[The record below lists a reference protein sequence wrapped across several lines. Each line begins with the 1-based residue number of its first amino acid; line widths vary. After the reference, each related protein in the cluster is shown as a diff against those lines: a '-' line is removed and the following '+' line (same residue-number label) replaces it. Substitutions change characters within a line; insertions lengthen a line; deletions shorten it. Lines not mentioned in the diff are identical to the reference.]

1 MRRAQAAIVSPQIIA
16 MCPSWPLE
24 LSTTDRGYTSQGRL
38 LVAILYH
45 FQMMNPLWPDAQ
57 PYDNLLFVVA
67 AILIVFLNRHQMFQ
81 RGSGVTDV
89 VMTETAALKTRA
101 NNE

>member
-1 MRRAQAAIVSPQIIA
+1 MPQSTWSAGPYFLGIIA
-16 MCPSWPLE
+16 ISVIMTPLFNA
-24 LSTTDRGYTSQGRL
+24 SQGSL

-57 PYDNLLFVVA
+57 PYDNLLFVAA